1 MARRPNLR
9 FQVDPNIAE
18 IGALIGDPARA
29 AMLLALL
36 DGGALP
42 ASELAFRGGV
52 SPQAASAHLAK
63 LVAGGLLGATAE
75 GRHRLFRLA
84 SPDVG
89 HALEAIATIAR
100 PARVVALSQST
111 ALRRLRE
118 ARSCYDHLAGRLG
131 VAVTGGLV
139 ARGAIRLA
147 GNEYAVTRGGERLF
161 AALDVDVPGAR
172 AKRRSFARAC
182 TDWTERRP
190 HLGGSLGAG
199 LRDRFLAAGW
209 VQRNARDRSLRIT
222 DAGRAELA
230 RCFGVHLER

>member
-9 FQVDPNIAE
+9 FQADPNIAE
-18 IGALIGDPARA
+18 AGALIGDPARA
-29 AMLLALL
+29 AMLLALVG
-36 DGGALP
+36 GGALP

-52 SPQAASAHLAK
+52 TPQAASAHLAK
-63 LVAGGLLGATAE
+63 LVAGGLLCATAE

-84 SPDVG
+84 SPDVA
-89 HALEAIATIAR
+89 HALEAVAAIAR
-100 PARVVALSQST
+100 PARIVALSQSA
-111 ALRRLRE
+111 ALQRLRE

-131 VAVTGGLV
+131 VAVTDGLV

-147 GNEYAVTRGGERLF
+147 GNEYAITRGGKRFF
-161 AALDVDVPGAR
+161 AELEVDVPEAR

-209 VQRNARDRSLRIT
+209 VQRNAHDRSLRVT
-222 DAGRAELA
+222 DSGRTELA
-230 RCFGVHLER
+230 RRFGVRLER

>member
-1 MARRPNLR
+1 MPRRANLC
-9 FQVDPNIAE
+9 FQADPDIAE

-29 AMLLALL
+29 AILLALL
-36 DGGALP
+36 DGGALS

-63 LVAGGLLGATAE
+63 LVAGGLLCATVQ

-89 HALEAIATIAR
+89 HALEAVAAVAR
-100 PARVVALSQST
+100 PARLVALSQGT
-111 ALRRLRE
+111 ALQRLRE

-131 VAVTGGLV
+131 VGVTDGLV
-139 ARGAIRLA
+139 ARGA
-147 GNEYAVTRGGERLF
+147 VTRAGERFF
-161 AALDVDVPGAR
+161 AALAVDVTEAR

-199 LRDRFLAAGW
+199 LRGRFIAAGW
-209 VQRNARDRSLRIT
+209 VQRNAHDRSLRIT
-222 DAGRAELA
+222 DAGRTELA
-230 RCFGVHLER
+230 RRFGIRLESS

>member
-1 MARRPNLR
+1 M
-9 FQVDPNIAE
+9 
-18 IGALIGDPARA
+18 
-29 AMLLALL
+29 MLALL
-36 DGGALP
+36 GGGALP

-63 LVAGGLLGATAE
+63 LVGGGLLCASAE

-89 HALEAIATIAR
+89 HALEALAAIAR

-111 ALRRLRE
+111 ALQRLRE

-131 VAVTGGLV
+131 VGVTAGLV
-139 ARGAIRLA
+139 ARGAIRLVD
-147 GNEYAVTRGGERLF
+147 GEFAVTRSGERFF
-161 AALDVDVPGAR
+161 AALDVDVTEAR
-172 AKRRSFARAC
+172 ASRRSFARAC

-209 VQRNARDRSLRIT
+209 VQRNAQDRSLRIT
-222 DAGRAELA
+222 DAGRTELA
-230 RCFGVHLER
+230 RRFGMRLEPRG

>member
-1 MARRPNLR
+1 MARRSNLR
-9 FQVDPNIAE
+9 FQPDPNVAE
-18 IGALIGDPARA
+18 IGSLIGDPARA
-29 AMLLALL
+29 AILLALL

-63 LVAGGLLGATAE
+63 LVAGGLLRATAE
-75 GRHRLFRLA
+75 GRQRLFRLA
-84 SPDVG
+84 SSDVG
-89 HALEAIATIAR
+89 HALEAVAAVAR

-111 ALRRLRE
+111 ALHRLRE

-131 VAVTGGLV
+131 VAVTDGLV

-147 GNEYAVTRGGERLF
+147 NGAFTVTRAGQRTF
-161 AALDVDVPGAR
+161 AELEVDVGQAR

-190 HLGGSLGAG
+190 HLGGSLGAAV
-199 LRDRFLAAGW
+199 RDSFLLAGW
-209 VQRNARDRSLRIT
+209 VRRNAHDRSLLIT
-222 DAGRAELA
+222 DAGRTE
-230 RCFGVHLER
+230 LERRFGIRLER